1 MQLNCIYLNLLFLWL
16 NGGEIRDVRYSGHY
30 AFFCP
35 IFGFQ
40 KKLKKLIIPL
50 KNARKWSLVARA
62 KYLADI
68 PVIYQAPIATIK
80 NDTISK
86 KKVRFLDVF
95 VIIS

>member
-1 MQLNCIYLNLLFLWL
+1 MVD
-16 NGGEIRDVRYSGHY
+16 GGKIRDVRYSGHY
-30 AFFCP
+30 AFFCQ

>member
-1 MQLNCIYLNLLFLWL
+1 MLLNCIYLNLLFLWL
-16 NGGEIRDVRYSGHY
+16 NEGNLTDLRYSGHH

-80 NDTISK
+80 NDTISR
-86 KKVRFLDVF
+86 KKVRFLDFF
-95 VIIS
+95 VIIP